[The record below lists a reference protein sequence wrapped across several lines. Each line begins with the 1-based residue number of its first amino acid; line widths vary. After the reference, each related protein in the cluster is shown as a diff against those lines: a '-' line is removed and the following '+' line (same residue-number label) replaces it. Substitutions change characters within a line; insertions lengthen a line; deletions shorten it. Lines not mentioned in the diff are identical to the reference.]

1 MTSLDICL
9 IQWTTLNNRMQKL
22 LDTIPENNFS
32 KPIVSGGNSPSW
44 LLGHLVDTDDSLL
57 ELFGIRQRLYP
68 EMKAIYNHER
78 GANQS
83 GHLSK
88 PELISKWKDI
98 TAELD

>member
-57 ELFGIRQRLYP
+57 ELLEIGDILDRLGTFEIWAVVAGP
-68 EMKAIYNHER
+68 
-78 GANQS
+78 
-83 GHLSK
+83 
-88 PELISKWKDI
+88 DVF
-98 TAELD
+98 DD